1 MINIIEKYKIKKLMG
16 QEITLLDG
24 SKSICNIVA
33 ILDNGKRKKYISGA
47 NIVTNSGDLH
57 YAELGAG
64 ETPTNTYVGM
74 RLGTSA
80 AAVGKTDTDVTT
92 FLAGSGKNIDA
103 TYPMTNDSD
112 GDNTGSGTDIISYRV
127 SYGTSEGNG
136 VDIAELAI
144 VDNIVTPTVALTH
157 ALFAALFTKTS
168 SDTLKVFVNHT
179 MNGV

>member
-1 MINIIEKYKIKKLMG
+1 MFEKLKIKRMMG
-16 QEITLLDG
+16 REILLPNG
-24 SKSICNIVA
+24 EKSICNVVA
-33 ILDNGKRKKYISGA
+33 LLEDIKTKKKRYVPGA
-47 NIVTNSGDLH
+47 NIVTNPGDLH

-80 AAVGKTDTDVTT
+80 TAVGKTDTDVNT
-92 FLAGSGKNIDA
+92 FLAGSGKNIDG
-103 TYPMTNDSD
+103 TYPMTDDSD
-112 GDNTGSGTDIISYRV
+112 GDNTGSGADIISYRV
-127 SYGTSEGNG
+127 SYTTGEANG

-144 VDNIVTPTVALTH
+144 VDNIVSPTVALTH
-157 ALFAALFTKTS
+157 ALFSALFTKTS